1 MSDALAKTIRETLE
15 GGRAGAAVF
24 LLREGDGLMPHVAR
38 DASDPLIDKAY
49 GGDERYPMATFAAVL
64 QPRLEGSLAV
74 VARECDRRMFIEL
87 AKFNHLD
94 LDRIVIIGLPCSQA
108 LADACAC
115 DHPTPAES
123 VLPALAQ
130 PVVSAEDGLPETVP
144 ERLEFWMDNFKECIR
159 CYGCRNV
166 CPLCFCKEC
175 ALDKEDL
182 TGTGVFPPDIPV
194 FHIIRALDMADRCI
208 DCGMCENVCPAKIP
222 LRTLYRQMRRLV
234 KETFGYEPG
243 LDVNEKSP
251 FGELGDPERLGGV
264 MHE

>member
-1 MSDALAKTIRETLE
+1 
-15 GGRAGAAVF
+15 
-24 LLREGDGLMPHVAR
+24 
-38 DASDPLIDKAY
+38 
-49 GGDERYPMATFAAVL
+49 
-64 QPRLEGSLAV
+64 
-74 VARECDRRMFIEL
+74 MFIEL

-115 DHPTPAES
+115 DHPTPAGKR
-123 VLPALAQ
+123 PAALAQ

-175 ALDKEDL
+175 ALDNEDL

-251 FGELGDPERLGGV
+251 SENWGTRNVSAESCTNRSVARRDQPEVQVVEVGGALAVGDDAHPHRIAVLRYLHLELHWLPPLRP
-264 MHE
+264 